1 VTVDAS
7 FCLRC
12 GSALPGRP
20 PTTCAACGYKL
31 FVNARPASTVII
43 VEDAHFLVTLRAIE
57 PKKGL
62 WDLPGGF
69 CEGFEHPAEAAVRE
83 IREELGI
90 TVHLGQFVGMYVGRY
105 EFQREVLPVL
115 DCFWLA
121 TRVAGEIT
129 LAADEVTEYAWFPLA
144 DPPDLAFDT
153 MNRAIVDARKL
164 LP

>member
-7 FCLRC
+7 FCPRC
-12 GSALPGRP
+12 GSPLPGRP
-20 PTTCAACGYKL
+20 PTTCAACGYEL
-31 FVNARPASTVII
+31 FVNARPASTVLI
-43 VEDAHFLVTLRAIE
+43 VEDSHFLVTLRAIE

-62 WDLPGGF
+62 WELPGGF

-105 EFQREVLPVL
+105 EFQQEVLPVL

-121 TRVAGEIT
+121 TRVEGEIT
-129 LAADEVTEYAWFPLA
+129 LAADEVTEYAWLPLA

-153 MNRAIVDARKL
+153 MNRAIIDARKL
-164 LP
+164 VP